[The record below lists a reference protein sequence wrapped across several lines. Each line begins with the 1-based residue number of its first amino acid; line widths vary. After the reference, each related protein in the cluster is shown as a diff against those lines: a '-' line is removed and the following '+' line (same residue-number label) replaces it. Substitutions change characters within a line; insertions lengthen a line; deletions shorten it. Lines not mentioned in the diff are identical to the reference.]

1 MRKNILIIG
10 LALLIIGVI
19 LVVVSFYYIPR
30 EVIPLISSVNKTLLG
45 EPVSLGPGD
54 AIRINVT
61 ITRAPSLIIL
71 IYNDSMDR
79 PLSSINTA
87 TQSASVSG
95 MYILSFIT
103 ETNSTI
109 MLGLVN
115 NYTTPTI
122 VKYGYSVIP
131 ANSLEGATPFIFML
145 FIGGAIFII
154 GLIIAIIGALIKP
167 RSRPSPNMNQ

>member
-1 MRKNILIIG
+1 MRKNILIIV
-10 LALLIIGVI
+10 LALL
-19 LVVVSFYYIPR
+19 LVGIVLVAISFYYIPR
-30 EVIPLISSVNKTLLG
+30 ELSPLISSVNKTLLG
-45 EPVSLGPGD
+45 EPVPLKPGS
-54 AIRINVT
+54 AIKINVT
-61 ITRAPSLIIL
+61 ITRAPSLIML
-71 IYNDSMDR
+71 IYNDSMNR

-95 MYILSFIT
+95 MYILSFIA

-145 FIGGAIFII
+145 FIGGAVFII

-167 RSRPSPNMNQ
+167 RSKQSPSMNQ